1 MIQMKEKKNIYKI
14 LNERVKKDLDKTLS
28 FRNAIMDLKDFNS
41 VIDSREKQ
49 EKEYNKIMFFK
60 QLKEVIGNDK
70 KD

>member
-1 MIQMKEKKNIYKI
+1 MKEKKNIYKI
-14 LNERVKKDLDKTLS
+14 LIERVKKDLDKTLS

>member
-1 MIQMKEKKNIYKI
+1 MIRMGVKKNIYKI
-14 LNERVKKDLDKTLS
+14 LNERVKKDLEKTLS
-28 FRNAIMDLKDFNS
+28 FRSAIMDLKDFNS

>member
-1 MIQMKEKKNIYKI
+1 MKEKKNIYKI
-14 LNERVKKDLDKTLS
+14 LNERVKKDLDKALS

>member
-1 MIQMKEKKNIYKI
+1 MVQMKEKKNIYKI
-14 LNERVKKDLDKTLS
+14 LNERVSKDLEKSLS
-28 FRNAIMDLKDFNS
+28 FRNAIMDLKNFNS

>member
-14 LNERVKKDLDKTLS
+14 LNERVKKDLDKALS
-28 FRNAIMDLKDFNS
+28 FRNAIMGLKDFNS

>member
-1 MIQMKEKKNIYKI
+1 MIRMGVKKNIYKI

>member
-1 MIQMKEKKNIYKI
+1 MGVKKNIYKM

>member
-1 MIQMKEKKNIYKI
+1 MGVKKNIYKI